1 MNLFE
6 IITSVD
12 WELWQGILD
21 VIMTFLGIFTYKKYR
36 NFIFRLVLGFGKR
49 KECIVSLPAHHAKV
63 LNRDRELIIKEEAQ
77 PCFKL
82 VNHLNAAGIKVN
94 FSQSEIE
101 STNNEIH
108 IGGPAS
114 NPHTNRYFC
123 RYFQNIKWQATE
135 SHVALYKSD
144 PTLRMFNFDY
154 IQISEDTRE
163 GFLVDGKLLEYMRD
177 KEGYAFIVRI
187 HITDEDTPK
196 TVHLLFGC
204 GTNGTAGA
212 INYFMR
218 NYQSI
223 LQTKGAKKD
232 YICSFKVD
240 RFGNKTGKITW
251 YDTERFISH

>member
-1 MNLFE
+1 MKRDLFMNLFE

-154 IQISEDTRE
+154 IQISED
-163 GFLVDGKLLEYMRD
+163 GAVAKFVFAAALFLRSEHSDSRPRLLVAAKISVLGRSKADRGIFPGLPVDNLFIFYDYE
-177 KEGYAFIVRI
+177 AFFS
-187 HITDEDTPK
+187 E
-196 TVHLLFGC
+196 
-204 GTNGTAGA
+204 
-212 INYFMR
+212 
-218 NYQSI
+218 
-223 LQTKGAKKD
+223 
-232 YICSFKVD
+232 
-240 RFGNKTGKITW
+240 
-251 YDTERFISH
+251 